1 MRSMTSLMRES
12 IRALSFAVDMVRG
25 PLGFLPFFRGNV
37 QFVDWVIPVGT
48 KGSGVS
54 LPYVCVCCVSRASY
68 IKIV

>member
-1 MRSMTSLMRES
+1 LIRDS

-25 PLGFLPFFRGNV
+25 PLGFLPLMLRKLAV
-37 QFVDWVIPVGT
+37 RDWVIPVGT